1 MLSHLIFPGGAA
13 ERICTPL
20 PSIIGAS
27 MATLGGLIRHRCYQ
41 VLGRMFT
48 FEMSIRRDHML
59 ITSGPYGVV
68 RHPGYTGF
76 LLVVIGM
83 LLLHASE
90 VRFLLTVVSTA
101 IQFVSPGLL
110 V

>member
-1 MLSHLIFPGGAA
+1 
-13 ERICTPL
+13 
-20 PSIIGAS
+20 
-27 MATLGGLIRHRCYQ
+27 
-41 VLGRMFT
+41 
-48 FEMSIRRDHML
+48 ML

-90 VRFLLTVVSTA
+90 VSFLLTVVSTA
-101 IQFVSPGLL
+101 IQFVSSGLL

>member
-1 MLSHLIFPGGAA
+1 
-13 ERICTPL
+13 
-20 PSIIGAS
+20 
-27 MATLGGLIRHRCYQ
+27 
-41 VLGRMFT
+41 MFT
-48 FEMSIRRDHML
+48 FEMSIRKDHML